1 MAKNVHADQ
10 LGKSGELHVA
20 RFLEHR
26 KCRIIERNWRIK
38 NGEIDIIALSP
49 EGIYLFIEVKS
60 RSSEAFG
67 HPLESISIGKVHRLQ
82 KLALAWLALHGKF
95 GSEYRIDAA
104 AVLLRR
110 GVFEIDYREAV
121 A

>member
-1 MAKNVHADQ
+1 MAKNKHADQ

-26 KCRIIERNWRIK
+26 HCRIIERNWRIK
-38 NGEIDIIALSP
+38 NGEIDIVAQSP
-49 EGIYLFIEVKS
+49 DGIFLFIEVKS

-67 HPLESISIGKVHRLQ
+67 HPLESISPGKVQRLQ

-95 GSEYRIDAA
+95 GSTYRIDAA
-104 AVLLRR
+104 AVLIRR

>member
-1 MAKNVHADQ
+1 
-10 LGKSGELHVA
+10 
-20 RFLEHR
+20 
-26 KCRIIERNWRIK
+26 
-38 NGEIDIIALSP
+38 
-49 EGIYLFIEVKS
+49 
-60 RSSEAFG
+60 
-67 HPLESISIGKVHRLQ
+67 LESISVGKVHRLQ

>member
-1 MAKNVHADQ
+1 MAKNKYADQ

-26 KCRIIERNWRIK
+26 HCRIIERNWRIK
-38 NGEIDIIALSP
+38 NGEIDIVAQSP
-49 EGIYLFIEVKS
+49 DGIFLFIEVKS

-67 HPLESISIGKVHRLQ
+67 HPLESISPGKVQRLQ

-95 GSEYRIDAA
+95 GSAYRIDAA
-104 AVLLRR
+104 AVFLRR
-110 GVFEIDYREAV
+110 GVFEIDYRESV

>member
-1 MAKNVHADQ
+1 MAKNIHADQ

-26 KCRIIERNWRIK
+26 Q
-38 NGEIDIIALSP
+38 
-49 EGIYLFIEVKS
+49 
-60 RSSEAFG
+60 
-67 HPLESISIGKVHRLQ
+67 RLQ

-110 GVFEIDYREAV
+110 GIFEIDYREAV